1 MSSYEINVRT
11 SPGGERVIELYG
23 EFDLHSLCDLSDAL
37 ERETGPRH
45 ATSVDLSGLTF
56 ADLCTLRELSN
67 ALLFYPGLSLCSP
80 SWQILRGARACG
92 LEERLGLGHAHAGL
106 SRKAS

>member
-1 MSSYEINVRT
+1 MSSYEINVGA
-11 SPGGERVIELYG
+11 SGGRRVIELYG
-23 EFDLHSLCDLSDAL
+23 EFDFHSLRELSDAL

-45 ATSVDLSGLTF
+45 STSLDLSGVTF
-56 ADLCTLRELSN
+56 ADLCTLRMLSD

-80 SWQILRGARACG
+80 SWQVLRGARSCG
-92 LEERLGLGHAHAGL
+92 LGERLGLEPAHAGL